1 MLRVILMFFEA
12 MTGIKVNL
20 SKNEIVPV
28 GLMFDVESI
37 ELMLGCK
44 VSLLPMNYLGL
55 PLEAH

>member
-1 MLRVILMFFEA
+1 MLGVILMFFKA

-20 SKNEIVPV
+20 SKSEIVPV
-28 GLMFDVESI
+28 GLMVDVESI

-44 VSLLPMNYLGL
+44 VSSLPMNYLGL